1 MIVLAD
7 EAKEAMKNDEE
18 IVVED
23 GAVDDEAVT
32 EQIEAET
39 DVLQEDEAPVESSEA
54 SQIADLEAKVAEL
67 EDKLLRSQ
75 AEIQNIQQ
83 RHAREVQNVRKYDGQ
98 KLAGAVLPA
107 VDNLERALQVEAD
120 DTVTKQIKTGVEM
133 TLKTLVQALAD
144 NGISATGE
152 VGEAFDPT
160 KHQAIQSVE
169 SEDVASDEIAAVLQK
184 GYMIQDRVLR
194 PAMVAVAK

>member
-1 MIVLAD
+1 MAD

-83 RHAREVQNVRKYDGQ
+83 RHAREVQNMRKYDGQ

>member
-1 MIVLAD
+1 MAE
-7 EAKEAMKNDEE
+7 EAKETIKNDEE

-23 GAVDDEAVT
+23 VAVDDEAVT

-39 DVLQEDEAPVESSEA
+39 DVLEEDEAPVESVEA
-54 SQIADLEAKVAEL
+54 TKIADLEAKVAEL

-120 DTVTKQIKTGVEM
+120 DAVTKQIKTGVEM

-152 VGEAFDPT
+152 VGEVFDPT

>member
-1 MIVLAD
+1 MAD
-7 EAKEAMKNDEE
+7 EAKETIKNDEE

-23 GAVDDEAVT
+23 VAVDDEAVT

-39 DVLQEDEAPVESSEA
+39 DVLEEDEAPVESVEA
-54 SQIADLEAKVAEL
+54 TKIADLEAKVAEL

-120 DTVTKQIKTGVEM
+120 DAVTKQIKTGVEM

-152 VGEAFDPT
+152 VGEVFDPT

>member
-1 MIVLAD
+1 MAD

-54 SQIADLEAKVAEL
+54 SRIADLEAKVAEL

-160 KHQAIQSVE
+160 KHQAIQSVA

>member
-1 MIVLAD
+1 MAD
-7 EAKEAMKNDEE
+7 EAKETVKNEE
-18 IVVED
+18 EVVTEEE
-23 GAVDDEAVT
+23 ATTDDEAVT
-32 EQIEAET
+32 EQIEADAAALQT
-39 DVLQEDEAPVESSEA
+39 DATPEENQVAV
-54 SQIADLEAKVAEL
+54 LEAKVAEL

-120 DTVTKQIKTGVEM
+120 DAVTKQIKTGVEM
-133 TLKTLVQALAD
+133 TLKTLVQALTD

-160 KHQAIQSVE
+160 KHQAIQSVD
-169 SEDVASDEIAAVLQK
+169 SEDVASDEIASVLQK

>member
-1 MIVLAD
+1 MAD

-83 RHAREVQNVRKYDGQ
+83 RHAREVQNVHKYDGQ

-160 KHQAIQSVE
+160 KHQAIQSVA

>member
-1 MIVLAD
+1 MAD

-120 DTVTKQIKTGVEM
+120 DAVTKQIKTGVEM

-144 NGISATGE
+144 NGILATGE

>member
-1 MIVLAD
+1 MAD
-7 EAKEAMKNDEE
+7 EAKEAMKNDEG

-160 KHQAIQSVE
+160 KHQAIQSVA

>member
-1 MIVLAD
+1 MAD

-54 SQIADLEAKVAEL
+54 SRIADLEAKVAEL

>member
-1 MIVLAD
+1 VAD

-39 DVLQEDEAPVESSEA
+39 DVLQEDEAPVENSEA

-160 KHQAIQSVE
+160 KHQAIQSVA

>member
-1 MIVLAD
+1 MAD

-39 DVLQEDEAPVESSEA
+39 DVLQEDEAPVENSEA

-169 SEDVASDEIAAVLQK
+169 SEDVASDEITAVLQK

>member
-1 MIVLAD
+1 MAD

-23 GAVDDEAVT
+23 VAVDDEAVT

-39 DVLQEDEAPVESSEA
+39 DVLQEDETPVENSEA

-169 SEDVASDEIAAVLQK
+169 SEDVASGEIAAVLQK

>member
-1 MIVLAD
+1 VVD

-39 DVLQEDEAPVESSEA
+39 EVLQEDEAPVESSEA

>member
-1 MIVLAD
+1 MAD

-39 DVLQEDEAPVESSEA
+39 DVLQEDEAPVENSEA

-120 DTVTKQIKTGVEM
+120 DAVTKQIKTGVEM

>member
-1 MIVLAD
+1 VAD

-23 GAVDDEAVT
+23 VAVDDEAVT

-39 DVLQEDEAPVESSEA
+39 DVLQEDETPVENSEA

-169 SEDVASDEIAAVLQK
+169 SEDVASGEIAAVLQK

>member
-1 MIVLAD
+1 MAD

-39 DVLQEDEAPVESSEA
+39 DVLQEDEASVESSEA

>member
-1 MIVLAD
+1 MAD

-83 RHAREVQNVRKYDGQ
+83 RHAREMQNVRKYDGQ

>member
-1 MIVLAD
+1 MAD

-39 DVLQEDEAPVESSEA
+39 DVFQEDEAPVESSEA
-54 SQIADLEAKVAEL
+54 SRIADLEAKVAEL

-98 KLAGAVLPA
+98 KLAAAVLPA

-160 KHQAIQSVE
+160 KHQAIQSVA

>member
-1 MIVLAD
+1 MAD

-98 KLAGAVLPA
+98 KLAGAILPA

>member
-1 MIVLAD
+1 MAD

-23 GAVDDEAVT
+23 VAVDDEAVT

-39 DVLQEDEAPVESSEA
+39 DVLQEDEAPVENSEA

>member
-1 MIVLAD
+1 MAD

-39 DVLQEDEAPVESSEA
+39 DVLQEDEAPVESPEA

-160 KHQAIQSVE
+160 KHQAIQSVA

>member
-1 MIVLAD
+1 MAD

-23 GAVDDEAVT
+23 VAVDDEAVT

-39 DVLQEDEAPVESSEA
+39 DVLQEDEAPLENSEA

-120 DTVTKQIKTGVEM
+120 DAVTKQIKTGVEM